1 MKKTSAG
8 LLISMAALFAIHGCG
23 GGGGGAGTPGRKQPT
38 IAVIKIATLGTP
50 SSNPINGAQ
59 AILHL
64 PEGVTV
70 KATQNAPQTD
80 TGVVTSSGADLFL
93 GVYSAAAGTVQ
104 VYVAKTAGIAVGE
117 FATVN
122 CDIATGSFPAS
133 SDFSV
138 SNLSVV
144 DAGGNLITGLTATFT
159 ATID

>member
-1 MKKTSAG
+1 MKK
-8 LLISMAALFAIHGCG
+8 LISLMFVAVMAVTLTACG
-23 GGGGGAGTPGRKQPT
+23 GGGGGGGTPGRKQPT

-50 SSNPINGAQ
+50 SSSPINGAQ

-64 PEGVTV
+64 PAGVTV

-93 GVYSAAAGTVQ
+93 GVYSAATGTVQ

-122 CDIATGSFPAS
+122 CDIAKGSFPAS
-133 SDFSV
+133 ADFSV

-144 DAGGNLITGLTATFT
+144 DADGNLITGLTATFN
-159 ATID
+159 ATIN